1 MNQTEYYAG
10 LTASEINLAAPHGYE
25 YDNTSPSDFRYNF
38 VYHAQYPELLRAYPL
53 ADIAGNGTT
62 FEQALNLMNWLSEKT
77 FYCGNSRL
85 GKNDLSSIIG
95 YSFDKGWEG
104 AINCEHKATLLQ
116 EFLIALHHFAHI
128 ICFERYC
135 VNDSNTAIT
144 SINCH
149 VCVHLY
155 LPEENKWIL
164 LDPSFGTY
172 FTDKNGKKLNI
183 VEIQETLRRKEDVQ
197 VCNYSLNGTEIFRKG
212 YPVSFIYNMAFRI
225 SLRNGN
231 RKEDLVYNQNLLF
244 PTDVNKKNYYRMK
257 QTANGMSEHEI
268 DDQIPHVRYIT
279 ADELLC
285 RPSWS

>member
-1 MNQTEYYAG
+1 MTQTEYYAR
-10 LTASEINLAAPHGYE
+10 LTASEASLALPHGYK
-25 YDNTSPSDFRYNF
+25 YDNSCPSDFKYKF
-38 VYHAQYPELLRAYPL
+38 VYHNQYHTLLRSYPL
-53 ADIAGNGTT
+53 ADIAGSGTT

-77 FYCGNSRL
+77 FYCGNSGL
-85 GKNDLSSIIG
+85 GDNDLSSIIT

-116 EFLIALHHFAHI
+116 EFLISLHHFAHI
-128 ICFERYC
+128 ICFESYC
-135 VNDSNTAIT
+135 VNDAGTAIT
-144 SINCH
+144 AINCH

-183 VEIQETLRRKEDVQ
+183 VEIQETFRRRDDVQ

-212 YPVSFIYNMAFRI
+212 YPVSFIYNMAFRV

-244 PTDVNKKNYYRMK
+244 PANADKEKYYRMK
-257 QTANGMSEHEI
+257 QSANGMSESEI
-268 DDQIPHVRYIT
+268 DAQIAHVRYIT

-285 RPSWS
+285 KPSWS

>member
-1 MNQTEYYAG
+1 MTQTEYYAK
-10 LTASEINLAAPHGYE
+10 LTASESNLVPPHGYT
-25 YDNTSPSDFRYNF
+25 YDNSCPSDFRYKF
-38 VYHAQYPELLRAYPL
+38 VYHTQYPELLRSYPL

-62 FEQALNLMNWLSEKT
+62 FEQALNLMNWLSAKT
-77 FYCGNSRL
+77 FYCGNSKL
-85 GKNDLSSIIG
+85 GKNDLFSIID
-95 YSFDKGWEG
+95 YSFDRGWEG

-128 ICFERYC
+128 ICFESYC
-135 VNDSNTAIT
+135 VNDGGTAIT

-183 VEIQETLRRKEDVQ
+183 VEIQEFLRRNGVVQ

-212 YPVSFIYNMAFRI
+212 YPVSFIYNMAFRV

-244 PTDVNKKNYYRMK
+244 PANVDKEKYYRMK
-257 QTANGMSEHEI
+257 QSANGMSKNEI
-268 DDQIPHVRYIT
+268 DDQITHVRYIT
-279 ADELLC
+279 TDELLC
-285 RPSWS
+285 KPAWS